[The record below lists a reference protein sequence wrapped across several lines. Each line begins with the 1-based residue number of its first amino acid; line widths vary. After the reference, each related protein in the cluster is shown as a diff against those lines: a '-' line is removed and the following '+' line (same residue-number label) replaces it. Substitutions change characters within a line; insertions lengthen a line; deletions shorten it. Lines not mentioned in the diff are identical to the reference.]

1 MKKKTIAISIGLI
14 AVISI
19 AGCLGFSYVSGN
31 TKGEEITATVEV
43 ESTEEFSEVEEE
55 VASITTGGS
64 MGSENLSDITTS
76 DTSSNEY
83 KDPVLENPP
92 IEVEEKTET
101 VESETTVPSDTVVIV
116 EELDLQLYA
125 QQTCNARDKD
135 TTKGNKVTT
144 IERSAL
150 LHVTGKT
157 SNGWYRVEHAASPT
171 NIVYIKESLLGANK
185 PQQPQQ
191 SQPTETKPST
201 GENTNTGKPSNDT
214 GNVNQDVQDVI
225 NGLAE
230 GGATGGREGGEGAGK
245 W

>member
-171 NIVYIKESLLGANK
+171 NIVYIKDSLLGANK
-185 PQQPQQ
+185 P
-191 SQPTETKPST
+191 ST
-201 GENTNTGKPSNDT
+201 GENNTGNTGGNTTQQPPSTGGNTSQELQDT
-214 GNVNQDVQDVI
+214 I
-225 NGLAE
+225 NGLFE
-230 GGATGGREGGEGAGK
+230 GGATGGGESDTGGVGG